1 MREIKFRAWIE
12 NDMNSDINPSMKEVK
27 SIHLNSGNIIVGD
40 QYGNHSV
47 SMNNCIIEQ
56 YTGLHDDKY
65 EWYHNDIITD
75 GKKKWLID
83 YNEEYLTW
91 VLTNPNMKGTINLC
105 GINSRLF
112 HRIGNI
118 HENPE
123 LLETHA

>member
-1 MREIKFRAWIE
+1 MKENKFRVWDVSGQKYIY
-12 NDMNSDINPSMKEVK
+12 DILLSDEGTAYRYSMFET
-27 SIHLNSGNIIVGD
+27 LD
-40 QYGNHSV
+40 QITRDI
-47 SMNNCIIEQ
+47 IIEWS
-56 YTGLHDDKY
+56 TGLHDNNKY

-75 GKKKWLID
+75 GKKNWLID